1 MSGGRRSPWSVAPSP
16 PERRGR
22 RLALE
27 ACLTAVASQL
37 LAVLVLGLWSRE
49 RLAQPL
55 DGRLD
60 AILHASFVRSMQLE
74 GWYSAGPRL
83 GAPNGQDLV
92 DFPLGP
98 DHLHLVVLR
107 VLSELPISAL
117 AVVNLYYLLS
127 FGVIAGVTHLTL
139 RSLGSDALPA
149 GAAALL
155 YAFLPYHFSHGPGH
169 LFLSMYVA
177 IPLAVLLGVWVADG
191 RLGRSSPWWRW
202 AVAGVSVLV
211 LGSASGYYAVFGAIA
226 IVAAAVVGAVRCRAA
241 RPLLVGGLVAVAVAA
256 VLVVNVLPTLLHQR
270 AEGRNREVAQ
280 RTVGENDLYGLRPAT
295 LVVPEATHRV
305 DALAR
310 LGTEVGDVPFAGEKG
325 SYAGLVGILGI
336 AALLGACFAGLGGVR
351 VPPLPGVL
359 AGVLLAMLLVGGR
372 GGGGV
377 LIALAGFTNIRAWGR
392 TSLVIALLGLAAVAL
407 LATAAA
413 ARFGR
418 LPVGAALAVLVV
430 VGLLDQVP
438 RHPVAGRAVTVAEV
452 DAERRFVHEIEAAL
466 PAEAMVFQLP
476 FSRFPEAGPQGR
488 MVDYDQLRPYVLGTG
503 RLRWSHGGLKGREA
517 DWQELWAAQ
526 PLPVLL
532 DAVAVAG
539 FDGLWVNRRAYDDGG
554 GALLDQVTSLTGAAA
569 RTSGD
574 GVLAW
579 FDLRPFR
586 ARTVGALGPDA
597 GVIGRAVTTI
607 PRAVWAEGFGPRPGP
622 PFAPRT
628 VDDGALLQLAAADG
642 ERQDAEVVIKVD
654 VPAGVTV
661 SVRSPQ
667 GEWRS
672 SGPGLQDGRLPLQL
686 GGERTAVRIV
696 LGGTDE
702 VPMAL
707 AAVDRAALRLL
718 PAAAA
723 AGP

>member
-1 MSGGRRSPWSVAPSP
+1 MTPSP

-27 ACLTAVASQL
+27 AFLSAVVSQL

-74 GWYSAGPRL
+74 GWYSAGSRL
-83 GAPNGQDLV
+83 GAPNGQDMV

-98 DHLHLVVLR
+98 DHLHLVALR

-155 YAFLPYHFSHGPGH
+155 YAFVPYHFSHGPGH

-191 RLGRSSPWWRW
+191 RLRWSAPRWRW
-202 AVAGVSVLV
+202 AVAVVSVLV
-211 LGSASGYYAVFGAIA
+211 LGSASGYYAVFGAITV
-226 IVAAAVVGAVRCRAA
+226 VAAAAVGAARGRAV
-241 RPLLVGGLVAVAVAA
+241 RPLLVGGLVAAAVAA

-270 AEGRNREVAQ
+270 VEGRNREVAQ

-305 DALAR
+305 GALAR
-310 LGTEVGDVPFAGEKG
+310 LGSEVADVPFPGEAG
-325 SYAGLVGILGI
+325 SYVGLVGILGI
-336 AALLGACFAGLGGVR
+336 AVLLGACFAGLGGVR
-351 VPPLPGVL
+351 VPPVPGVL
-359 AGVLLAMLLVGGR
+359 AGVLLAMLLVGAR

-377 LIALAGFTNIRAWGR
+377 LVALAGFTNIRAWGR

-407 LATAAA
+407 LATGASR
-413 ARFGR
+413 RFGR
-418 LPVGAALAVLVV
+418 LPAGAALAVLVV

-438 RHPVAGRAVTVAEV
+438 LHPVPGRAVAAAEV
-452 DAERRFVHEIEAAL
+452 EAERSFVLEIEAAL
-466 PAEAMVFQLP
+466 PARAMVFQLP

-488 MVDYDQLRPYVLGTG
+488 MVDYDPLRPYVLGTG
-503 RLRWSHGGLKGREA
+503 RLRWSHGGLKGRDA

-539 FDGLWVNRRAYDDGG
+539 FDALWVNRRAYADGAG
-554 GALLDQVTSLTGAAA
+554 VLLAQVTSLTGATA
-569 RTSGD
+569 RTSDD

-579 FDLRPFR
+579 FDLRAFR
-586 ARTVGALGPDA
+586 ERAVAALGPDA
-597 GVIGRAVTTI
+597 AMIGRAVTTI
-607 PRAVWAEGFGPRPGP
+607 PRAVWANGFGPRAGP
-622 PFAPRT
+622 AFAPRA
-628 VDDGALLQLAAADG
+628 VRDGARLELAAADG
-642 ERQDAEVVIKVD
+642 DRQDAEVVIKVD
-654 VPAGVTV
+654 VPADVTV
-661 SVRSPQ
+661 SARSPQ
-667 GEWRS
+667 GQWRS
-672 SGPGLQDGRLPLQL
+672 SGAGVQEGRLSLQL
-686 GGERTAVRIV
+686 GGGRTVVRIV
-696 LGGTDE
+696 VEGADE

-707 AAVDRAALRLL
+707 AVVDRAALRLL
-718 PAAAA
+718 PGTAAA